1 MPGASLK
8 LSILNPAGRI
18 WTMVAGGGAS
28 VIYADTVGD
37 LGLAQ
42 ELGNY
47 AEYSGAPNAAETYA
61 YAKTLLD
68 WCAVVLEGS
77 AGTAAAGLVSQSPPV
92 SERPM
97 QWVALCGTLGTA
109 SCSACLVA
117 AFNAQLDRVQRHGEP

>member
-1 MPGASLK
+1 MVCACAGASLK
-8 LSILNPAGRI
+8 LSILNPAGHV

-37 LGLAQ
+37 LGFAE

-68 WCAVVLEGS
+68 W
-77 AGTAAAGLVSQSPPV
+77 
-92 SERPM
+92 
-97 QWVALCGTLGTA
+97 
-109 SCSACLVA
+109 
-117 AFNAQLDRVQRHGEP
+117 